1 MVIGKGMKMAL
12 YWHDQKIA
20 LDIVDD
26 PLATHIDGSL
36 PGDWRVLRVTREQI
50 SSLEGS
56 RQLGDTLREMMG
68 MEPIE
73 KTPEWLA
80 ANERLHNGLFS

>member
-1 MVIGKGMKMAL
+1 MAM
-12 YWHDQKIA
+12 YWHEQKVA

-26 PLATHIDGSL
+26 PFAEHVDESL
-36 PGDWRVLRVTREQI
+36 PDDWRVLRVTCAQV

-56 RQLGDTLREMMG
+56 RQIGDTLRTMMG
-68 MEPIE
+68 MEPIA

-80 ANERLHNGLFS
+80 ANERLHNSLFGK

>member
-1 MVIGKGMKMAL
+1 MAL
-12 YWHDQKIA
+12 FWHDQKVA

-26 PLATHIDGSL
+26 PLARHIDEPL
-36 PGDWRVLRVTREQI
+36 PDGWRVLHTTCAQV

-56 RQLGDTLREMMG
+56 RQIGDALREMMG

-80 ANERLHNGLFS
+80 ANERLHNSLFGQ

>member
-1 MVIGKGMKMAL
+1 MAL

-26 PLATHIDGSL
+26 PLATHIDETL
-36 PGDWRVLRVTREQI
+36 PDDWRVLRVTCEQI
-50 SSLEGS
+50 NSLEGS

-68 MEPIE
+68 MDPIE
-73 KTPEWLA
+73 KTPDWLA
-80 ANERLHNGLFS
+80 ANERLHNELFS